1 MKIELDTQGIS
12 AMAQPQLKLS
22 DRGPELKQRYIPDFI
37 CYAKAILEPK
47 SVSKL
52 CDERRA
58 QLHNYLNA
66 TRYRLGLLVNFGHQP
81 KSRMGA
87 HRTGYCSKAIVV
99 PHRPP
104 SSFRV
109 FADPLPHCWEPISL
123 SSARGRLFFP
133 LPYPK
138 NIHNRVVFA
147 PFAGY

>member
-1 MKIELDTQGIS
+1 MMNNPNSQRAMNKDVVYRKEAYQIIGACFEVSEDTACGFFEPVYQECMKIELDTQGIS

-52 CDERRA
+52 CDEHRA

-81 KSRMGA
+81 NREWE
-87 HRTGYCSKAIVV
+87 RIVLDTA
-99 PHRPP
+99 RKP
-104 SSFRV
+104 S
-109 FADPLPHCWEPISL
+109 
-123 SSARGRLFFP
+123 
-133 LPYPK
+133 
-138 NIHNRVVFA
+138 
-147 PFAGY
+147 